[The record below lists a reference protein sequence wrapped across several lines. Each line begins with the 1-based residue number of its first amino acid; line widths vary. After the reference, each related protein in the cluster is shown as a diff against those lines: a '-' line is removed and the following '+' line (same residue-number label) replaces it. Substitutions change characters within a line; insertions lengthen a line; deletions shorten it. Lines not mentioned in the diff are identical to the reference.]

1 MDGWGTSQH
10 TRLQKQRPW
19 GRGVG
24 RAPRELETHGH
35 RQTGFCFQDFA
46 ALFFCLFG
54 PFCLILGMASPAD
67 LFLIRHHLW
76 VSRGGPQPCSFGS
89 SPGNNSDSVQG
100 PLCKILTYGR
110 IFLQIFIL
118 LWYCS
123 GCSFPQAFCLYHNYV
138 KVYRTIQ
145 ASLGKLIKRIK
156 TVTMGL
162 ILSAK

>member
-1 MDGWGTSQH
+1 MSPSILSFTMIHRG
-10 TRLQKQRPW
+10 RREIKQASCMHCWPSVCSPLTLTEPGCKMLTWTAGEPANTPGCRTQLR

-118 LWYCS
+118 L
-123 GCSFPQAFCLYHNYV
+123 
-138 KVYRTIQ
+138 
-145 ASLGKLIKRIK
+145 
-156 TVTMGL
+156 
-162 ILSAK
+162 